1 MEADTIARVLL
12 GAAAAAT
19 GNTTDDS
26 HGDGG
31 HGDDC
36 YCIPHLSHGSDFE
49 QKFSLGCQ
57 WLAFVISIA
66 ILIFYAW
73 HSWVAT
79 TGWEEVY
86 VCVIECKFKITVTS
100 SGCGW

>member
-1 MEADTIARVLL
+1 MEADTISRVLL

-19 GNTTDDS
+19 GNGTY
-26 HGDGG
+26 DGG
-31 HGDDC
+31 YPDDC
-36 YCIPHLSHGSDFE
+36 FCIPHLSHGSDFE
-49 QKFSLGCQ
+49 KKFSIGCQ
-57 WLAFVISIA
+57 WLAFVLSVL

-86 VCVIECKFKITVTS
+86 VCIIECRFTLSTRTS
-100 SGCGW
+100 PCACC

>member
-12 GAAAAAT
+12 GAAAAGAT
-19 GNTTDDS
+19 GLNGTDS
-26 HGDGG
+26 KGAYGYKE
-31 HGDDC
+31 DC
-36 YCIPHLSHGSDFE
+36 FCIPYLNHGTEFE

-57 WLAFVISIA
+57 WLAFVLSVA
-66 ILIFYAW
+66 LLIFYAW

-86 VCVIECKFKITVTS
+86 VCIIECRFPTNA
-100 SGCGW
+100 